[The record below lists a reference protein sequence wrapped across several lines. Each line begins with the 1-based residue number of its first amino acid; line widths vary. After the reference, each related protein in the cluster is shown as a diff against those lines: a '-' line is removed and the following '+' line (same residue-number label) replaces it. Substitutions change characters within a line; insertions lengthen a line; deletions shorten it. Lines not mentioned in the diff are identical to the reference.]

1 MAAPSKSY
9 TSIVDSQVDADS
21 PLDTILVTSLR
32 DNIVHLK
39 EWVGGS
45 YAAEIDHDHDGVNSK
60 PIAGF
65 PYIAGNDVLGAADTV
80 RTESTGVFVKKK
92 EIQMLRGG
100 ALRVKFDLMSD
111 NPAKLAY
118 GQVYK
123 NGVAAGILRSTNSTS
138 YVTFTEDLAGWVPG
152 DLVQLYVKIE
162 TPAFVAS
169 VSNFRIC
176 VSHGVVNID

>member
-21 PLDTILVTSLR
+21 PLDTTLMTSLR
-32 DNIVHLK
+32 DNIVHLR
-39 EWVGGS
+39 EWLGGS
-45 YAAEIDHDHDGVNSK
+45 YTAEVDHDHDGVNSW

-65 PYIAGNDVLGAADTV
+65 PYIAGDDVLVAADTE
-80 RTESTGVFVKKK
+80 RGESSGAFVKRK

-100 ALRVKFDLMSD
+100 ILRVKFDLKSD
-111 NPAKLAY
+111 SPAKIAY
-118 GQVYK
+118 AQVYK
-123 NGVAAGILRSTNSTS
+123 NGVAEGTLQSTNSTT
-138 YVTFTEDLAGWVPG
+138 YVTFSEDHAGWAPG

-162 TPAFVAS
+162 TAVFVAS
-169 VSNFRIC
+169 VRNFRIC

>member
-9 TSIVDSQVDADS
+9 TNIVDSQVDADS
-21 PLDTILVTSLR
+21 PLDTILMTSLR

-45 YAAEIDHDHDGVNSK
+45 YAAEVNHDHDGVNSK

-65 PYIAGNDVLGAADTV
+65 PYIAGDDVLVAGDTV
-80 RTESTGVFVKKK
+80 RTESAGVFTKKK

-111 NPAKLAY
+111 NTAKLAY

-123 NGVAAGILRSTNSTS
+123 NGVAEGTLQTTNSTT
-138 YVTFTEDLAGWVPG
+138 YVTFTEELAGWAPG

-162 TPAFVAS
+162 TPAFIAS
-169 VSNFRIC
+169 VANFRIC

>member
-21 PLDTILVTSLR
+21 PLDTILMTSLR

-45 YAAEIDHDHDGVNSK
+45 YVAEVDHDHDGVNSK

-65 PYIAGNDVLGAADTV
+65 PYIAGNDVLVAASAV
-80 RTESTGVFVKKK
+80 RTESAGVLTKKK

-123 NGVAAGILRSTNSTS
+123 NGVAQGTLQSTNSTT

-152 DLVQLYVKIE
+152 DLVQLYIRTE
-162 TPAFVAS
+162 TAGFVAS
-169 VSNFRIC
+169 ASNFRVC